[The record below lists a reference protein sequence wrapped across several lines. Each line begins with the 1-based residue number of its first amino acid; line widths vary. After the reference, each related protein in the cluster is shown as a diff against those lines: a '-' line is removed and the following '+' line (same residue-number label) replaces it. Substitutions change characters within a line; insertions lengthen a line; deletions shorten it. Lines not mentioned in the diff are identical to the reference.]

1 MFCRYCGKEIE
12 EDSYFCKYCGKN
24 IEKIDSILNKNY
36 VKKFTSLSVNTQ
48 IFTILYGL
56 WFVGF
61 LSFVLLDYEYEYHH
75 EYGGI
80 YRYNYENIALF
91 FIWVIAIPYVI
102 VCLRYIWKL
111 IRTKRMVK
119 KNEVLAEESLLQ
131 EQEELREEKLCD
143 EEEVVKDSN
152 SEKLYSLVEFV
163 RQKGKM
169 QIIVDYNENKEL
181 NYYYLFTAFD
191 GTTTRVDATEN
202 TFQLT
207 SKDIAEQKD
216 KLCVRQLENGKLV
229 LDYFV

>member
-12 EDSYFCKYCGKN
+12 EDSCFCKYCGKN
-24 IEKIDSILNKNY
+24 IEKTGYTSKKNH
-36 VKKFTSLSVNTQ
+36 VKKFEDLSFKYR
-48 IFTILYGL
+48 IIIIIYGL

-61 LSFVLLDYEYEYHH
+61 LTSILFNGYYYDDGDIFFDYEL
-75 EYGGI
+75 
-80 YRYNYENIALF
+80 IALF
-91 FIWVIAIPYVI
+91 FLWVIFIPYVI
-102 VCLRYIWKL
+102 FSLWYIWKL
-111 IRTKRMVK
+111 IKRKRMGK
-119 KNEVLAEESLLQ
+119 KKEILVEESLLQ

-143 EEEVVKDSN
+143 EDVVIKDSN
-152 SEKLYSLVEFV
+152 SEKSYSLVEFV

-169 QIIVDYNENKEL
+169 QIIVDYNEDNRL
-181 NYYYLFTAFD
+181 IYYYLFTAFD
-191 GTTTRVDATEN
+191 GATTRVDATEN

>member
-12 EDSYFCKYCGKN
+12 EDSCFCKYCGKN
-24 IEKIDSILNKNY
+24 IEKQVILLKKNH
-36 VKKFTSLSVNTQ
+36 VKKFEDLSFKYR
-48 IFTILYGL
+48 IIIIIYGL

-61 LSFVLLDYEYEYHH
+61 LTSILFNGYYYDDGDIFFDYEL
-75 EYGGI
+75 
-80 YRYNYENIALF
+80 IALF
-91 FIWVIAIPYVI
+91 FLWVIFIPYVI
-102 VCLRYIWKL
+102 FSLWYIWKL
-111 IRTKRMVK
+111 IKRKSMGK
-119 KNEVLAEESLLQ
+119 KKEILVEESLLQ
-131 EQEELREEKLCD
+131 GQEELREEKLCD

-152 SEKLYSLVEFV
+152 SEKSYSLVEFV

-169 QIIVDYNENKEL
+169 QIIVDYNEDNRL
-181 NYYYLFTAFD
+181 IYYYLFTAFD
-191 GTTTRVDATEN
+191 GATIRVDATEN

>member
-12 EDSYFCKYCGKN
+12 EDSYFCRYCGKN
-24 IEKIDSILNKNY
+24 IEKIGYTSNKNY
-36 VKKFTSLSVNTQ
+36 VKKFTSLSIKTQ
-48 IFTILYGL
+48 IVIIFYCL

-61 LSFVLLDYEYEYHH
+61 LSFVLFDYDYEYGYS
-75 EYGGI
+75 
-80 YRYNYENIALF
+80 YENIALF
-91 FIWVIAIPYVI
+91 FLWVIFIPCI
-102 VCLRYIWKL
+102 IFSLWYIWKL
-111 IRTKRMVK
+111 IKRNRMGK
-119 KNEVLAEESLLQ
+119 KKEILAEESLLQ

-207 SKDIAEQKD
+207 SKDITEQKD
-216 KLCVRQLENGKLV
+216 KLCVRQLEDGKLV
-229 LDYFV
+229 LDYIV